1 MATEDLTFRF
11 NVTGNAVPQFQKVQ
25 QQISRVDRQV
35 KAANRTISTHAR
47 QYNATSVATNKWAK
61 GALQQAGFQVGDF
74 AVQVANG
81 TNKMQ
86 AFGQQGSQLLGI
98 FGPVGAVLG
107 AAVAIFS
114 AVSVAIS
121 KASSAS
127 EEAEKPVVSLSSALS
142 KLGDNAQL
150 VGEQFD
156 LYLSKTFSDAEAD
169 VQALVDR
176 LDQVRLETFQQS
188 ISDLLSEAGKPLQD
202 TEDEFDRITEAIRTN
217 YEEMLKLGNASAGA
231 RMAFMDAL
239 DDAEDFQDE
248 TGMSIRN
255 FQIFLDNLEEIK
267 RANSFEELSRSVA
280 TMNAHLD
287 GLAEGPMENFANR
300 LVSLLDQQGIFDR
313 MGQDAE
319 EMGDSVDDAG
329 GSTDEAAKS
338 ARLLSIELS
347 NAAQSALAVQSALA
361 AAPGALAGMRER
373 GQILQAEIDAL
384 TSGAGQLDASVEA
397 FRKRRELELN
407 ATEAVTIAQ
416 AQAIADQIDAEAEV
430 FQANQQRLEQLGKLR
445 KALTDTGSAGS
456 GAARQIAEAVNTDL
470 KEAIEQLTPLE
481 EKMQSLGKSIA
492 GSFEDAMMSAVDG
505 TKTVAESFRSMA
517 ASIIKELY
525 RVFVVKK
532 ITGFIEGAIGGLAG
546 PGLSSGQAA
555 TVISELPGALAGR
568 RAMGGP
574 VTGQQPYMV
583 GEKGPELFVPSR
595 SGHIVP
601 NNQMGNGNGV
611 TVNQT
616 INVSTGV
623 AQTVRTEIKSLMPQ
637 IADSAKAAVADAKLR
652 GGSYG
657 RAF

>member
-35 KAANRTISTHAR
+35 KAANRTVATHAR
-47 QYNATSVATNKWAK
+47 QYNAASVATNKWAK

-98 FGPVGAVLG
+98 FGPVGAILG

-188 ISDLLSEAGKPLQD
+188 ISDLLSEASKPLQD

-255 FQIFLDNLEEIK
+255 FQIFLDNLEQIK

-601 NNQMGNGNGV
+601 NNQMGSGNGV